1 MYKMTKTQL
10 AAILGIKD
18 VTIEDVLNEID
29 YAKLL
34 GQTCS
39 GIDDERLFERLK
51 ALNEDEGC
59 YYHEL
64 FEHLQFENNNYEGKE
79 LKSGWVYIEDG
90 NGSRYGC
97 NKEIWDEIKRTWIDN
112 NRLEDL
118 IEEYGEDAEDKFA
131 GCLAKDS
138 LEYNKG
144 YEEEL
149 KSISDIMDYLDELD
163 VEQEMSDYI
172 DALLEIADE
181 LEAEESNNQ

>member
-39 GIDDERLFERLK
+39 RIDDEKLFERLK
-51 ALNEDEGC
+51 ALNEGEDC
-59 YYHEL
+59 HYHEL

-79 LKSGWVYIEDG
+79 LRTGRVYVEDG
-90 NGSRYGC
+90 NCARYYDR
-97 NKEIWDEIKRTWIDN
+97 KSIWDEIESTWIDN
-112 NRLEDL
+112 NRLDDL
-118 IEEYGEDAEDKFA
+118 IDEYGSNAKDEYA
-131 GCLAKDS
+131 GCPAVDS
-138 LEYNKG
+138 LEYNDG
-144 YEEEL
+144 YEREL
-149 KSISDIMDYLDELD
+149 QALADIMYPLDGLD
-163 VEQEMSDYI
+163 IEREMNYYI

>member
-1 MYKMTKTQL
+1 MYKTTKTQL

-18 VTIEDVLNEID
+18 VTIEDVLKEID

-39 GIDDERLFERLK
+39 GIDDERLFKRLK
-51 ALNEDEGC
+51 ALNEDEEC

-64 FEHLQFENNNYEGKE
+64 FERLQFENYEHEGKE
-79 LKSGWVYIEDG
+79 LKSGCVYIEDG
-90 NGSRYGC
+90 NGSRYGSSE
-97 NKEIWDEIKRTWIDN
+97 EIWDEIKRTWIDN

-131 GCLAKDS
+131 GCPAKDS

-149 KSISDIMDYLDELD
+149 KSISDIISYLDGLD

-172 DALLEIADE
+172 DALLEIA
-181 LEAEESNNQ
+181 EEME